1 MLRKSVN
8 FIRHF
13 LLMALLF
20 AIATTGTGCN
30 RLLVASLF
38 DDPAFSPNHPYFY
51 GAKETIKG
59 ITDDQI
65 PFPFKLAILVDLPFE
80 LVGDIAIEMP
90 LVAYNDIH
98 RHAQTRKE
106 LHDYL
111 DKTTLLSIF
120 ERGLQDKKEWHL
132 IPSDPYY
139 KAFKKKYLTDMN
151 TISARDIDYF
161 IAIGGTD
168 KNYLARYLDFMIANE
183 NDYRYATYLL
193 RESKHLNYSM
203 LPVYRY
209 LLSHSLKPAKLP
221 EENAVFCA
229 VLDFVQTEAIE
240 QNFELVKLLLKNG
253 CNPNVKSQVRLSHLR
268 YPYTQ
273 NPLCSLLNRNLT
285 ALDLACEYQK
295 SVLNKE
301 TPDDKAVKNAK
312 KLIRLLQKY
321 DAKHSTVWINVNK
334 GHFRKAW

>member
-1 MLRKSVN
+1 MLRKTVK
-8 FIRHF
+8 FIRRF
-13 LLMALLF
+13 LPLALLF
-20 AIATTGTGCN
+20 AIATTGTGCY
-30 RLLVASLF
+30 RIIVGGLF
-38 DDPAFSPNHPYFY
+38 DDPAFSPNRPYFY
-51 GAKETIKG
+51 ATKETIKG

-65 PFPFKLAILVDLPFE
+65 PFPFKLAILLDLPFE

-139 KAFKKKYLTDMN
+139 KAFKNKYLTDMN
-151 TISARDIDYF
+151 TISTRDIDYF
-161 IAIGGTD
+161 IAIGETD
-168 KNYLARYLDFMIANE
+168 KKYLARYLDFMIANE

-193 RESKHLNYSM
+193 SESKHLKYSM

-209 LLSHSLKPAKLP
+209 LLSHSLQPAKLP
-221 EENAVFCA
+221 EEKAVFCA
-229 VLDFVQTEAIE
+229 VLNFVQAEAIE
-240 QNFELVKLLLKNG
+240 QNIELVKLLLKKG
-253 CNPNVKSQVRLSHLR
+253 CNPNVESQVRLSHLR
-268 YPYTQ
+268 YPYTH
-273 NPLCSLLNRNLT
+273 NPFSGLLNRNLT

-301 TPDDKAVKNAK
+301 IPDDKAVKNAK